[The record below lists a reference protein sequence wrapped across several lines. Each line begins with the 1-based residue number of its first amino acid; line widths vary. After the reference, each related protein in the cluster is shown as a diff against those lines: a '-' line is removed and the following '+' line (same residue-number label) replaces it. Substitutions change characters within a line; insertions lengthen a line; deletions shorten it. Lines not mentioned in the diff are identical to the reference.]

1 MNEAAAREV
10 VLIRAVETTDTAR
23 AIWTDADRA
32 WAGRAAAE
40 VVGAAAPADVFL
52 ARRAALAVERLGARQ
67 PSVSRLL
74 RAYAWRPG
82 VGVALVLVA
91 FTAGVV
97 SDQIGAAGR
106 INILAPP
113 LLALIAWNLGAYLV
127 LLARMVVRFT
137 GGQRVGYGPLRR
149 VVAWLGRAVPSA
161 TARAMQGEP
170 AAVASANAVASASA
184 VASSTAVASAQ
195 FSVEWARAATK
206 LLGARIGRI
215 LHFAAAALAL
225 GALAGLYVRG
235 LVFEYRAGWESTF
248 LDAGAVA
255 GVLAVALAPGA
266 WLTGFAIP
274 GAEHLEAIRAPGGA
288 GENAAPWIH
297 LYAATVALVVLLP
310 RLSLGALAWTTER
323 RATQHFPL
331 PLADPYYARLLRG
344 FTEGPTRAHV
354 VPYSFDVPNA
364 SVAGL
369 RAVMA
374 RTFGTRTE
382 VALAPAV
389 AYGDEQELAAGVL
402 PSMPPSVLVG
412 LFSLA
417 ATPESE
423 NHGAFIAALARAVT
437 PGTQLAAI
445 VDEASFRVRF
455 AGQTARVDERRAAW
469 RQILA
474 SHGITPVFIDLSHPD
489 LAAAEAALNTHVP
502 REHG

>member
-10 VLIRAVETTDTAR
+10 ILVRAVETTDVAR
-23 AIWTDADRA
+23 AMWTDADRA

-52 ARRAALAVERLGARQ
+52 ARRAALSVERLGARH
-67 PSVSRLL
+67 PSVPRLA
-74 RAYAWRPG
+74 RMYAWRPG

-91 FTAGVV
+91 FTVGVI

-113 LLALIAWNLGAYLV
+113 LLALIAWNLGAYIV
-127 LLARMVVRFT
+127 LLGQMAARSV
-137 GGQRVGYGPLRR
+137 GGQRSESGPLRR
-149 VVAWLGRAVPSA
+149 IVAWLGRAVPRG
-161 TARAMQGEP
+161 TAPAMQGEP
-170 AAVASANAVASASA
+170 VAVASASA
-184 VASSTAVASAQ
+184 VASATAAASAK
-195 FSVEWARAATK
+195 FSAEWAWAAAP
-206 LLGARIGRI
+206 LLGARISRI

-225 GALAGLYVRG
+225 GALTGLYVRG
-235 LVFEYRAGWESTF
+235 LAFEYRAGWESTF
-248 LDAGAVA
+248 LDADTVA
-255 GVLAVALAPGA
+255 RVLSFALAPGA
-266 WLTGFAIP
+266 WLTGIVIP
-274 GAEHLEAIRAPGGA
+274 GAEQLEGIRAPGRA

-297 LYAATVALVVLLP
+297 LYAATVAIMVLLP
-310 RLSLGALAWTTER
+310 RLLLGARAWVGER

-331 PLADPYYARLLRG
+331 PLSDPYYARLLRG
-344 FTEGPTRAHV
+344 FTEGPARVHV
-354 VPYSFDVPNA
+354 VPYSFDVPEA
-364 SVAGL
+364 SVASL

-382 VALAPAV
+382 VTLAPTV

-455 AGQTARVDERRAAW
+455 AGQTTRVDERRAAW
-469 RQILA
+469 RQMLA
-474 SHGITPVFIDLSHPD
+474 SHGIAPIFIDLAQPD
-489 LAAAEAALNTHVP
+489 LPAAEAALNAYVP
-502 REHG
+502 RQHD

>member
-10 VLIRAVETTDTAR
+10 VLIRAVETTDTVR

-40 VVGAAAPADVFL
+40 VVGATAPPGVFL

-67 PSVSRLL
+67 PALPRLL
-74 RAYAWRPG
+74 RLYAWRPG

-91 FTAGVV
+91 FTVGVI

-113 LLALIAWNLGAYLV
+113 LLALILWNVGVYV
-127 LLARMVVRFT
+127 LLFGQMLASAFGR
-137 GGQRVGYGPLRR
+137 QRVGWGPLRT
-149 VVAWLGRAVPSA
+149 VVAWLGRAVPGSLALAIQRKSA
-161 TARAMQGEP
+161 ATGSP
-170 AAVASANAVASASA
+170 TAVASADAVASATAVASASFTA
-184 VASSTAVASAQ
+184 EWGRVALP
-195 FSVEWARAATK
+195 
-206 LLGARIGRI
+206 LLRARISRI
-215 LHFAAAALAL
+215 LHVAAAAFAL
-225 GALAGLYVRG
+225 GALSGLYVRG

-248 LDAGAVA
+248 LDAGTVA
-255 GVLAVALAPGA
+255 GVLSVALAPGA
-266 WLTGFAIP
+266 WLTGIAIP
-274 GAEHLEAIRAPGGA
+274 GAEHLEAIRAPGRP

-310 RLSLGALAWTTER
+310 RLLLGGAAWVAER
-323 RATQHFPL
+323 RAAQRFPL
-331 PLADPYYARLLRG
+331 PLSDPYYARLLRG
-344 FTEGPTRAHV
+344 FSEGPVRVHV
-354 VPYSFDVPNA
+354 VPYSFDVPDS

-374 RTFGTRTE
+374 RTFGARTE
-382 VALAPAV
+382 VALAPPV
-389 AYGDEQELAAGVL
+389 AYGDEDELAAGVL
-402 PSMPPSVLVG
+402 PSVPPGLLVG

-423 NHGAFIAALARAVT
+423 NHGAFLRALARSVT

-455 AGQTARVDERRAAW
+455 AGQTARLDERRAAW
-469 RQILA
+469 RQWLTTN
-474 SHGITPVFIDLSHPD
+474 GIAPVFVDLNKPD
-489 LAAAEAALNTHVP
+489 LPAVEAALNTYLP
-502 REHG
+502 ART